1 MDNKAFFDI
10 TYGVYIVTAKD
21 GDKDNGCVTNT
32 VIQVTDEP
40 KRISV
45 AISKEHYT
53 HDMIMRTGKLNVSIL
68 DNEATF
74 DTIKHWGFQSGLN
87 VDKMV
92 DIEFSRA
99 DNGIIYLTNG
109 VNSVICGNVVD
120 KVDMGTHTMFIC
132 EVSDAFVINEV
143 PSMTYAYYQ
152 KNVKPKPAPAKKK
165 GWICTVCGYVYEGE
179 ELPEDYK
186 CPICKKPASFF
197 KPLDIE
203 EPSIE
208 LDTTVEAR
216 GGKPNKY
223 AGTQTEQNLIAAFA
237 GESQARNK
245 YTYFASK
252 AKKEGYEQIAALF
265 EKTAN
270 NEKEHAKLWFKELD
284 GIGDTAANLEAAAAG
299 ENYEWT
305 DMYAGFAETADKEGF
320 PELAE
325 RFRGVA
331 AIEKH
336 HEERYRKLLQNVET
350 MEVFKK
356 LDIKIWECRN
366 CGHIVMG
373 TEAPE
378 VCPVCNHPQ
387 AYFEINAENY

>member
-10 TYGVYIVTAKD
+10 SYGLYVVTAHEN
-21 GDKDNGCVTNT
+21 DKDNGCVSNT
-32 VIQVTDEP
+32 VVQVTDEP

-45 AISKEHYT
+45 TISKDHYT
-53 HDMIMRTGKLNVSIL
+53 HGMILRTKKLNVSIL
-68 DNEATF
+68 DEETTF
-74 DTIKHWGFQSGLN
+74 DTIKHWGFQSGAD
-87 VDKMV
+87 VDKAV
-92 DIEFSRA
+92 GVEFSRA
-99 DNGIIYLTNG
+99 ENGVIYLTNG
-109 VNSVICGNVVD
+109 VNAVICADVVNTLD
-120 KVDMGTHTMFIC
+120 LGTHTMFIC
-132 EVSDAFVINEV
+132 DVNDAFVLNEV
-143 PSMTYAYYQ
+143 PSLTYAFYQ
-152 KNVKPKPAPAKKK
+152 KNIKPKPTAPKKK
-165 GWICTVCGYVYEGE
+165 GWICTVCGYIYEGE
-179 ELPEDYK
+179 ELPADYK
-186 CPICKKPASFF
+186 CPICKKPASYF
-197 KPLDIE
+197 KPIDIDE
-203 EPSIE
+203 NTVE
-208 LDTTVEAR
+208 LDATVEAR
-216 GGKPNKY
+216 GGKANKY

-252 AKKEGYEQIAALF
+252 ARKEGYEQIAALF
-265 EKTAN
+265 EKTAD

-284 GIGDTAANLEAAAAG
+284 GIGDTASNLEAAASG

-305 DMYAGFAETADKEGF
+305 DMNAGFAETADKEGF
-320 PELAE
+320 TELAAK
-325 RFRGVA
+325 FRGVA

-387 AYFEINAENY
+387 AFFEINAENY